1 MSFGFSD
8 AVRSRSVRR
17 RGFTLIELLVVVAI
31 IAALL
36 ALLLP
41 AVQQAREAARR
52 SQCRNNLKQLGLA
65 LHNYHDAHGVLP
77 MGFHWPLGT
86 GWSYHLLPALDQAAL
101 YSSMTVGTPTT
112 LTTSVWRNGSPE
124 AALGI
129 WLPIFR
135 CPSSTSPS
143 AVANVNGIDRR
154 VPCDY
159 LACASGVRTTDAG
172 TGVNGIGV
180 ANLDGTFFRISSV
193 RLSDVQ
199 DGTSNTV
206 GIGETFYESPE
217 LDHWSIGSD
226 DLGRN
231 NTPDSADA
239 SEFLGS
245 LGVSLNLYDD
255 GSGTDALEISFKS
268 RHAGGCQFLLLDGS
282 VRFLSENI
290 ARSTRQALGT
300 RGGNDF
306 VGEF

>member
-8 AVRSRSVRR
+8 PLKSQSLQR
-17 RGFTLIELLVVVAI
+17 RGFTLIELLVVIAI
-31 IAALL
+31 IAVLL

-52 SQCRNNLKQLGLA
+52 SQCKNNLKQLGVA
-65 LHNYHDAHGVLP
+65 LHNYHDLHGVLP

-86 GWSYHLLPALDQAAL
+86 GWSYHLLPALDQTAL
-101 YSSMTVGTPTT
+101 YSSMTVGTPATA
-112 LTTSVWRNGSPE
+112 TTSIWRNGPPE
-124 AALGI
+124 VALGVR
-129 WLPIFR
+129 LPVFR
-135 CPSSTSPS
+135 CPSSTSP
-143 AVANVNGIDRR
+143 AVVENVNGIDRR

-159 LACASGVRTTDAG
+159 LACASGVRTTDSG

-180 ANLDGTFFRISSV
+180 ADLDGTFFRTSSI

-206 GIGETFYESPE
+206 GIGETFYESSE
-217 LDHWSIGSD
+217 LDHWAIGSD

-245 LGVSLNLYDD
+245 LGVRLNLYDD

-268 RHAGGCQFLLLDGS
+268 RHVGGCQFLLLDGS
-282 VRFLSENI
+282 VRFLSGNI
-290 ARSTRQALGT
+290 SQSTRQALGT
-300 RGGNDF
+300 RGGNEV